1 MQLVTYAFYFH
12 KINNLLTLMKVHT
25 NTVEGWVL
33 YNEKNQSTFSR
44 IVFFTL
50 YVCESL
56 ALVSNILPLYVYF
69 FIQVTSCL
77 KTAHFQPLIV
87 IRTDSGIINI
97 SQEYT
102 RKCYTLQE
110 KHEVTIS
117 LIGCRKL
124 RAIYLKEINTH
135 MFWMALHWRFRER
148 FRKCKIDIR
157 TIKAELIYWR

>member
-33 YNEKNQSTFSR
+33 YNEKKSKYLQQNSIFH
-44 IVFFTL
+44 I
-50 YVCESL
+50 VCESL
-56 ALVSNILPLYVYF
+56 ALVSNILPIYVYF

-135 MFWMALHWRFRER
+135 MFWMALH
-148 FRKCKIDIR
+148 
-157 TIKAELIYWR
+157 